1 MATVRKSLRVD
12 AALAER
18 ISSAKLEDESENAT
32 YQRILS
38 IGLERLDEKRPQS
51 TPQTEAGADNMDA
64 TPRANDLLLMIE
76 LLKEQLATKDAQL
89 IQAQTLA
96 DQAQKLQ
103 ARTLQALPEARLS
116 LSKRLRAW
124 FRGN

>member
-12 AALAER
+12 TELAER
-18 ISSAKLEDESENAT
+18 ISGARLEDESENTT
-32 YQRILS
+32 YQRILA
-38 IGLERLDEKRPQS
+38 IGLERPQS
-51 TPQTEAGADNMDA
+51 RPQTETGTNDA
-64 TPRANDLLLMIE
+64 PRVNDLLSMIE

-89 IQAQTLA
+89 IQVQTIA

-116 LSKRLRAW
+116 LPKRLRTW